1 MRKGFTF
8 EVLIVVVLL
17 AMLVALIFTA
27 VFAVRDAPQEVV
39 AEERFEQGDFAYLAL
54 DGRKVQVTSVQ
65 GRDVYLVR
73 YADNAGHLEKISLFH
88 FELTDDQ
95 DVRQTPR

>member
-8 EVLIVVVLL
+8 HEVLIVVVFLVL
-17 AMLVALIFTA
+17 FVAMMLP
-27 VFAVRDAPQEVV
+27 VFFAQNEPQEVV